1 MPRASDATARRA
13 RVPSFPH
20 EVNWVVKASKLCNLR
35 CRYCYEWD
43 DLAKRD
49 RMSLAQWE
57 LLLQAVRGYHRT
69 VERSVGPDR
78 GVRSNIIWHGGE
90 PLLLPTRYF
99 EDVFAL
105 EREVLSDVDHR
116 NVLQS
121 NLYVMP
127 SRTMDVLE
135 QEHVQLGVS
144 FDLVPGV
151 RLARDGSTTEEAV
164 AANIE
169 RLQARG
175 VQLGAVVV
183 LAGHTAPHV
192 RRIYDFFAGRDLPVR
207 FLPMFD
213 APLNTPEAPFALS
226 EAATVRT
233 LQQLFRHWM
242 RATPR
247 APTWP
252 LVDYVYT
259 ALLASKGETREAF
272 DRADPGEWA
281 LLVDTDGTL
290 YHRPDAYVGDRAL
303 GNVFDQ
309 PIGEILGSERY
320 ASSLQ
325 RDRALVSRQC
335 HRCRFRGACDTCPLF
350 ESPRQLTGPRCSI
363 SHAMFGYVTSY
374 FAKRG
379 IGPDGISQ
387 VLVEL

>member
-1 MPRASDATARRA
+1 
-13 RVPSFPH
+13 
-20 EVNWVVKASKLCNLR
+20 
-35 CRYCYEWD
+35 
-43 DLAKRD
+43 
-49 RMSLAQWE
+49 MSLAQWE

-213 APLNTPEAPFALS
+213 APLNTPEAAFALS

-242 RATPR
+242 RATPCR
-247 APTWP
+247 RRGLSSTTCTRHCSPAKVRRVRRSTAPIPASGRCWSTPTGRSTTAPTRTSATEP
-252 LVDYVYT
+252 SATCSTSRSVRSSDR
-259 ALLASKGETREAF
+259 SDTRRRCNAIGRSS
-272 DRADPGEWA
+272 RANATGA
-281 LLVDTDGTL
+281 GSAV
-290 YHRPDAYVGDRAL
+290 RAT
-303 GNVFDQ
+303 
-309 PIGEILGSERY
+309 
-320 ASSLQ
+320 
-325 RDRALVSRQC
+325 RA
-335 HRCRFRGACDTCPLF
+335 
-350 ESPRQLTGPRCSI
+350 RCS
-363 SHAMFGYVTSY
+363 SRHGS
-374 FAKRG
+374 
-379 IGPDGISQ
+379 
-387 VLVEL
+387 